1 VIHPS
6 FEPFLRDARENSEPS
21 PMATSNDERRR
32 AFRTEAALIRGEDP
46 PGVTARD
53 VALDL
58 GGRTINA
65 RLYESDGV
73 GTKALVIYVHG
84 GSFVMGDLE
93 THDWL
98 CRRVTFDTRTP
109 ILALDYRLA
118 PEHPFPASLEDAVE
132 AIRYVA
138 AHRGQFVGDRAPLIL
153 MGDSAGAN
161 LVTVAATLLRDE
173 DLGLAAQVLIYPTL
187 GPELITESVHTYGA
201 GFFLD
206 IDLLRHD
213 YRQYLGEFADHSD
226 PRVTPL
232 MSTDLSR
239 VAPAVVVVAECDPLR
254 DEGVAYAGLL
264 EHFDVPV
271 ELLEA
276 HGMVHGFLELGG
288 VVPEALAILDD
299 LAEHLQRLVEA
310 AAR

>member
-6 FEPFLRDARENSEPS
+6 FEPYLREARENPDSAPL
-21 PMATSNDERRR
+21 ASNDERRR

-46 PGVTARD
+46 PGVTACD
-53 VALDL
+53 VVLDV

-65 RLYESDGV
+65 RLYESENV
-73 GTKALVIYVHG
+73 ESKALVIYLHG
-84 GSFVMGDLE
+84 GCFVMGDLE

-118 PEHPFPASLEDAVE
+118 PEHPFPSSLDDAVD

-138 AHRGQFVGDRAPLIL
+138 THRGEFADDRAPLIL

-161 LVTVAATLLRDE
+161 LATVAATLLRDE
-173 DLGLAAQVLIYPTL
+173 DLGIAAQVLIYPTL
-187 GPELITESVHTYGA
+187 GPELVTESVHRYGT
-201 GFFLD
+201 GFLLD
-206 IDLLRHD
+206 IDSLRHD
-213 YRQYLGEFADHSD
+213 YRQYLGEFADHTD

-232 MSTDLSR
+232 MSTDLLR
-239 VAPAVVVVAECDPLR
+239 VAPAIILVAECDPLR

-276 HGMVHGFLELGG
+276 HGMVHGFLEMGG
-288 VVPEALAILDD
+288 VIPEALTILDD
-299 LAEHLQRLVEA
+299 LAAHLQRLVQA
-310 AAR
+310 AAL